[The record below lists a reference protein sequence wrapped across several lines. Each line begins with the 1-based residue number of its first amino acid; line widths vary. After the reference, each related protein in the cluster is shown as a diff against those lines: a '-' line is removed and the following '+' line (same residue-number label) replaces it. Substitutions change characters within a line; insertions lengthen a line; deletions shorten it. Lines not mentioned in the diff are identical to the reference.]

1 MTKMHFFAT
10 GSALR
15 SNDISRNETY
25 NITPFEVGITESEFG
40 YTVQYIYELNNLYRI
55 LLFDPYRIL

>member
-10 GSALR
+10 GSGLR

-40 YTVQYIYELNNLYRI
+40 YTIHLRI
-55 LLFDPYRIL
+55 KQLI

>member
-1 MTKMHFFAT
+1 MTKIHFFAT
-10 GSALR
+10 GSDLR

-40 YTVQYIYELNNLYRI
+40 YTIQIHLRI
-55 LLFDPYRIL
+55 KQLI